1 MSKQKTIGMMA
12 IIGLSTVVAHAQG
25 TVKVGGD
32 IRVREEYIDAEGKDA
47 RNRLR
52 LRARLNVDGTV
63 TESVKTNFRV
73 SSGNE
78 KDPVSTNQS
87 LGDFFGKKSAILDI
101 ASITWSPKSL
111 QGLAFTGGKM
121 KNPLDT
127 IGKDMI
133 WDNDLTPEGIAAV
146 LPIGDDAFKVT
157 ATAGGFQVV
166 ERSSDDE
173 TYLYAGTLAAD
184 TKLGEGQT
192 LRVGAGF
199 FQFDNLK
206 GFPLFRDDSDALK
219 AFGNSEVKEI
229 DPVDGKTVLSSVYK
243 SDYSVAE
250 GFVKLGLDVG
260 FPVSVY
266 GDYAINNDAETS
278 DDTAY
283 MGGFTVG
290 VAKDPGSFEIDYNFR
305 SVEADA
311 VFGGFTDS
319 DSFGGGTNGEGH
331 RVQLTYAVDK
341 NTTAGI
347 TYFKNET
354 GINKTAKDYDRI
366 MVDFVVKF

>member
-47 RNRLR
+47 RNRVR
-52 LRARLNVDGTV
+52 LRARLNVDGQV
-63 TESVKTNFRV
+63 TDAVKTNLRIA
-73 SSGNE
+73 SGTE
-78 KDPVSTNQS
+78 SDPVSTNQT
-87 LGDFFGKKSAILDI
+87 LGDFFGKKNDILDI
-101 ASITWSPKSL
+101 ASITWSPKAL
-111 QGLAFTGGKM
+111 GGLAFTGGKM

-127 IGKDMI
+127 IGKDLI
-133 WDNDLTPEGIAAV
+133 WDSDLTPEGVVAV

-157 ATAGGFQVV
+157 ATAGGFQVM
-166 ERSSDDE
+166 ERSTDDE
-173 TYLYAGTLAAD
+173 TYLYSGILAAD

-192 LRVGAGF
+192 LRVGGGF
-199 FQFDNLK
+199 FQFDNLQD
-206 GFPLFRDDSDALK
+206 FPVVKDDTGAFK
-219 AFGNSEVKEI
+219 AFGNPENKEI
-229 DPVDGKTVLSSVYK
+229 DPVDGKTVLKSTYK
-243 SDYSVAE
+243 SGYSVAE

-260 FPVSVY
+260 FPLAIY

-283 MGGFTVG
+283 MGGLTVG
-290 VAKDPGSFEIDYNFR
+290 LAKDPGSFEIDYNYR

-311 VFGGFTDS
+311 VFGAFTDS

-347 TYFKNET
+347 TYFMNET
-354 GINKTAKDYDRI
+354 AINKTAKDYDRLQ
-366 MVDFVVKF
+366 VDFVVKF